1 MSHSVCVHGLK
12 PTCISRRS
20 ITEGKERGM
29 LPIAT
34 FTNII
39 VQAEV
44 SSEVGTKASLA
55 ATLQELSVLKYV
67 ILKYTIH
74 V

>member
-1 MSHSVCVHGLK
+1 
-12 PTCISRRS
+12 
-20 ITEGKERGM
+20 M